1 MKRSGQT
8 LAIGKYIEQY
18 QSKNYIYQ
26 ILFSIFYRILEFPRN
41 RATLDLKRD
50 PKYVEEIISTVFVI
64 QYLMEEAMM
73 EEASE
78 PESQTSNFGV
88 TRVPTESLIVL
99 YKKVCF
105 ISLICAALAL

>member
-1 MKRSGQT
+1 MKRDS
-8 LAIGKYIEQY
+8 
-18 QSKNYIYQ
+18 
-26 ILFSIFYRILEFPRN
+26 
-41 RATLDLKRD
+41 
-50 PKYVEEIISTVFVI
+50 KYVEEIISTVFVI

-78 PESQTSNFGV
+78 PESQASNIGE

-105 ISLICAALAL
+105 ISLVCAALSLRIR

>member
-1 MKRSGQT
+1 M
-8 LAIGKYIEQY
+8 
-18 QSKNYIYQ
+18 
-26 ILFSIFYRILEFPRN
+26 
-41 RATLDLKRD
+41 KRD
-50 PKYVEEIISTVFVI
+50 PKHVEEIISTVFVI
-64 QYLMEEAMM
+64 QYLMEEATVV

>member
-1 MKRSGQT
+1 M
-8 LAIGKYIEQY
+8 
-18 QSKNYIYQ
+18 
-26 ILFSIFYRILEFPRN
+26 
-41 RATLDLKRD
+41 
-50 PKYVEEIISTVFVI
+50 FVI

>member
-1 MKRSGQT
+1 M
-8 LAIGKYIEQY
+8 
-18 QSKNYIYQ
+18 
-26 ILFSIFYRILEFPRN
+26 
-41 RATLDLKRD
+41 
-50 PKYVEEIISTVFVI
+50 VEEP
-64 QYLMEEAMM
+64 
-73 EEASE
+73 SE